1 MGGRELFWAS
11 LACEHSCRFLLQH
24 SALAVPIYHGPP
36 QLHHASPCTLLPPP
50 FKPKICRA
58 VTVVFSKVDAL
69 RLERVVGSSRAAKML
84 KSKKT
89 GTFLFC

>member
-1 MGGRELFWAS
+1 MLPQCTICS
-11 LACEHSCRFLLQH
+11 
-24 SALAVPIYHGPP
+24 PP
-36 QLHHASPCTLLPPP
+36 T
-50 FKPKICRA
+50 A

-69 RLERVVGSSRAAKML
+69 RLERVVGSARATKML

>member
-1 MGGRELFWAS
+1 MPLTARP
-11 LACEHSCRFLLQH
+11 ACLLGCATSSRPH
-24 SALAVPIYHGPP
+24 VP
-36 QLHHASPCTLLPPP
+36 LLLHASRLMLPQCTICSPPT
-50 FKPKICRA
+50 A

-69 RLERVVGSSRAAKML
+69 RLERVVGSARATKML